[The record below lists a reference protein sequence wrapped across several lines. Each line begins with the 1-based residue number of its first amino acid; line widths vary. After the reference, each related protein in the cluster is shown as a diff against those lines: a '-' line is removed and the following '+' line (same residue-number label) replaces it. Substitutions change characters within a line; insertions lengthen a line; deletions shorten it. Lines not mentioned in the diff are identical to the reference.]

1 MDFFCF
7 YNNITNYLFKKNYKI
22 IETFDNIENK
32 VFNYDL
38 YYTDNS
44 NDRPY
49 LDYYQ
54 SSNKN

>member
-1 MDFFCF
+1 MDFFNLF
-7 YNNITNYLFKKNYKI
+7 NNVKNYLFENNYKI
-22 IETFDNIENK
+22 VEPCNNIEKK
-32 VFNYDL
+32 VVNYDL